1 MLILTRRIGDKLRI
15 GEDVKITILG
25 INGRQVRIGIE
36 APQDVMVNR
45 EEIYQRIL
53 KERGALNDTR
63 TVKFPTR
70 TITLS
75 DRNL

>member
-1 MLILTRRIGDKLRI
+1 MLILTRRIGDRLRI
-15 GEDVKITILG
+15 GEDVKVTVLG

-36 APQDVMVNR
+36 APEDVTVNR

-53 KERGALNDTR
+53 KERVALNGSR

-70 TITLS
+70 TNTLA
-75 DRNL
+75 DRN